1 MAFRMDTAADTLS
14 KTMDALS
21 SAWDTLPQP
30 TRVAVQQSI
39 MTCGPKIAAANSFN
53 ASSAIVELLDAFWAQ
68 KADAARC
75 GSRTSCR
82 PARAPAPALARLST
96 HRAGCD
102 AFEAARS
109 SGQDRRFSLLQG
121 SAGDGRG
128 GCPAGRARTRIDSS
142 LTSALRGKSS
152 MMPSREAA
160 IRRPSCGRLRR
171 SWAAIRPSRRCWTA
185 QRPSSGLFPSFY
197 RGASVAAKRISGRAP
212 PPPGAPVVCPSRPA
226 A

>member
-68 KADAARC
+68 KAMLPDVGIAHSA
-75 GSRTSCR
+75 GR
-82 PARAPAPALARLST
+82 PGHGAGVGASHA
-96 HRAGCD
+96 HRAGCG
-102 AFEAARS
+102 ACEAARS
-109 SGQDRRFSLLQG
+109 AGQDRRFSLLQG
-121 SAGDGRG
+121 SAGDGPG
-128 GCPAGRARTRIDSS
+128 GCPAGERERRSPHAGRAHRLTISS
-142 LTSALRGKSS
+142 T
-152 MMPSREAA
+152 MPSREAA
-160 IRRPSCGRLRR
+160 IPRHSCGRLRR
-171 SWAAIRPSRRCWTA
+171 SWAAIRLSRRCWTA
-185 QRPSSGLFPSFY
+185 QRPLSGQFPSF
-197 RGASVAAKRISGRAP
+197 AAMRVRLREDLWRAP
-212 PPPGAPVVCPSRPA
+212 PLPGAAAVCPSRPA